1 CKLVHREG
9 LFSVNC
15 VVVIQ
20 FYKKRPSFFYFSFTQ
35 DILRSP
41 LLCTT
46 PYTRRRM
53 IEAKYLFILV
63 IFMGTFLLY
72 NLAVAIGPSKGLE
85 RLTTFQIG
93 ISLMMVSILFGILI
107 PIQLKIGFERT
118 KYFSFFTIFLI
129 PFIVPAII
137 EGFQSQGINLQME
150 LVQMLPIY
158 VREWLPIGVSFVIG
172 IISMKISIRIFT
184 AKNL

>member
-1 CKLVHREG
+1 M
-9 LFSVNC
+9 NC